1 MTDFPTPCHAYVD
14 TNAFIEL
21 FERPG
26 TVAAAH
32 LVTFFV
38 EVSPEKL
45 IRYTSEF
52 TLAELWV
59 LPAKLRDE
67 ELIDRYDGF
76 VRSGPLIEVIPVDR
90 GVLYSAALTRA
101 EHPGTKLPDAIHIAT
116 ALRQGC
122 DVFVTGDKEIRLATS
137 VKKPFVVVNPFSPDF
152 ANFVEKLTA

>member
-1 MTDFPTPCHAYVD
+1 MIDIPTPCRAYVD
-14 TNAFIEL
+14 TNAFIEM
-21 FERPG
+21 FERHD
-26 TVAAAH
+26 TAAAGH

-38 EVSPEKL
+38 EVSPERL
-45 IRYTSEF
+45 VRYTSEF

-59 LPAKLRDE
+59 RPAKMRDE

-122 DVFVTGDKEIRLATS
+122 DVFVTGDKEIRLAES
-137 VKKPFVVVNPFSPDF
+137 VKKPFVVVDPFQPDF
-152 ANFVEKLTA
+152 ANFVVQFTT